1 MGDERDVSKQ
11 LGGKNGMV
19 SPHRFVSL
27 ASANREKIEYGDS
40 GGRIS
45 IQQGKSAPPSAAAS
59 GSDTAMMEEVICMK
73 LIFGTGSSIHPYIY
87 MAVCI
92 HRRKCS
98 WAGAVQTH
106 LLTKVQIE

>member
-1 MGDERDVSKQ
+1 
-11 LGGKNGMV
+11 
-19 SPHRFVSL
+19 VSL

-59 GSDTAMMEEVICMK
+59 ESDTAMVEEVICIK
-73 LIFGTGSSIHPYIY
+73 LILGQEAQFIHIY
-87 MAVCI
+87 TAVCI

-98 WAGAVQTH
+98 WADAVQTH